1 MVINRRFNG
10 LVEYARAIAEEDMQ
24 CVSQIDEGQAMRL
37 YNDVKAAKR
46 VFAWAPGRCGNILRC
61 FLMRLMH
68 LGLTVHFVGD
78 TTTPAIGEGDL
89 LITAASAGYNIGIA
103 SISERARKFGAK
115 VVLLTIV
122 SESLCQRNSDYI
134 VVIPGATAALGG
146 IGESIQPG
154 GGKYEESMLIL
165 LDAMIAMLNREKGD
179 ILDRGIKLHANLE

>member
-1 MVINRRFNG
+1 M
-10 LVEYARAIAEEDMQ
+10 
-24 CVSQIDEGQAMRL
+24 
-37 YNDVKAAKR
+37 
-46 VFAWAPGRCGNILRC
+46 
-61 FLMRLMH
+61 
-68 LGLTVHFVGD
+68 TVHFVGD

-146 IGESIQPG
+146 IGESIQPVAA
-154 GGKYEESMLIL
+154 SMRR
-165 LDAMIAMLNREKGD
+165 AC
-179 ILDRGIKLHANLE
+179 